1 MLHTNGQGGEISFL
15 FHHHQQEA
23 HIEDRGSTQDTE
35 VNLEAGDP
43 HGGAK
48 WTRRRRGLGSEKHTW
63 KTRERYALDEPAFGG
78 YDCEKRTLRI
88 RRSSGLDRY
97 GG

>member
-1 MLHTNGQGGEISFL
+1 MHYEERSGLGGE
-15 FHHHQQEA
+15 
-23 HIEDRGSTQDTE
+23 
-35 VNLEAGDP
+35 
-43 HGGAK
+43 K

-63 KTRERYALDEPAFGG
+63 RTRERCALDEGAFGG
-78 YDCEKRTLRI
+78 YDCEKRTGRI